1 MRFFS
6 RLWQRV
12 FLLSLIMILISGAMC
27 FSLVHENL
35 INKAASLTTSF
46 TLEIRDALADKNPDQ
61 ADNFLRTFN
70 QRDARF
76 WVEDSRG
83 ILLAGERAHGRTGK
97 DWGDYLLRLRHSGEV
112 VLWQTNIENPLFL
125 GITPCTLKGRE
136 GVLYATYM
144 SFPIPPLETWISP
157 SIVSIMLF
165 TGFLAFWISR
175 IVGRPLRRLQKEVS
189 EISGTLQLRDV
200 TVVGSGEVAEVGKA
214 INRLVHELRR
224 HIAGMNQLVLN
235 ISHELRSPLA
245 RMTLSA
251 EMIGQGLELLKK
263 QEEKPEQATVIARAH
278 NNYNA
283 MLQELEYVDS
293 LIGETLLSSRLDMKD
308 TEDLREDVD
317 FSALAQNTFE
327 RYEAVFRQADVRFM
341 HSVAKDIV
349 VRGDATLLIQVLS
362 NLLDNAAKYASDPE
376 PRVRLSLFREEGK
389 AVLCVENSHNPL
401 PEEALGHIFDA
412 YYRYDQQVGTGVGL
426 GLAIVQKIAEL
437 HRGTITASN
446 GGLGITFRLTLPLR
460 GL

>member
-1 MRFFS
+1 MRFFP

-12 FLLSLIMILISGAMC
+12 FFFSLIMIIISGAMC

-35 INKAASLTTSF
+35 MNKAASLTTTF
-46 TLEIRDALADKNPDQ
+46 TLEIRNALANKDPDQ

-83 ILLAGERAHGRTGK
+83 ILLAGERANGRAGK

-125 GITPCTLKGRE
+125 GITPCSLKGRE
-136 GVLYATYM
+136 GLLYATYM

-157 SIVSIMLF
+157 SIVSIVLF
-165 TGFLAFWISR
+165 TGFLALWISR

-200 TVVGSGEVAEVGKA
+200 TVVGSGEVADVAKA
-214 INRLVHELRR
+214 INRLVRELRR

-251 EMIGQGLELLKK
+251 EMIGQGLDLLKN
-263 QEEKPEQATVIARAH
+263 QDDNPEQATVIARAH
-278 NNYNA
+278 KNYA
-283 MLQELEYVDS
+283 ALLQELEYVDS
-293 LIGETLLSSRLDMKD
+293 LIGETLLSSRLDMKGPEDMTD
-308 TEDLREDVD
+308 TVD
-317 FSALAQNTFE
+317 FAALTQNTVE

-341 HSVAKDIV
+341 YTVAKDITV
-349 VRGDATLLIQVLS
+349 LGDETLLIQVLS

-376 PRVRLSLFREEGK
+376 PRVRLSLFHEEGK
-389 AVLCVENSHNPL
+389 AVLCVENSHDPL
-401 PEEALGHIFDA
+401 PGEVLGHIFDA
-412 YYRYDQQVGTGVGL
+412 YYRYDQQIGTGVGL

-437 HRGTITASN
+437 HRGSISVAN
-446 GGLGITFRLTLPLR
+446 GGMGITFRLTLPLR
-460 GL
+460 SL